1 MKQTKYGFTMSSL
14 NATFRTTTT
23 FLQANDRALSH
34 PEVRAM
40 ASLGSEDRFDLVIVT
55 VLFGNEAG
63 YYLAHKM
70 NASLVLYCT
79 GMVSYSW

>member
-1 MKQTKYGFTMSSL
+1 LSVFK
-14 NATFRTTTT
+14 
-23 FLQANDRALSH
+23 ANDLSLSQ
-34 PEVRAM
+34 PEVKAM
-40 ASLGSEDRFDLVIVT
+40 ASLGPSDRFDLVVVS

>member
-1 MKQTKYGFTMSSL
+1 VDCLSFK
-14 NATFRTTTT
+14 
-23 FLQANDRALSH
+23 ANDLSLSQ
-34 PEVRAM
+34 PEVKAM
-40 ASLGSEDRFDLVIVT
+40 ASLGPSDRFDLVVVS

>member
-1 MKQTKYGFTMSSL
+1 M
-14 NATFRTTTT
+14 
-23 FLQANDRALSH
+23 ALGN

-40 ASLGSEDRFDLVIVT
+40 ANPRPEDRFDIVIVS

-63 YYLAHKM
+63 YYLAHK
-70 NASLVLYCT
+70 NDAPLVLYCT

>member
-1 MKQTKYGFTMSSL
+1 M
-14 NATFRTTTT
+14 
-23 FLQANDRALSH
+23 ALSK

-40 ASLGSEDRFDLVIVT
+40 ANPSSGERFDLVIVS

-63 YYLAHKM
+63 YYLAHK
-70 NASLVLYCT
+70 NDASLVLYCT

>member
-1 MKQTKYGFTMSSL
+1 MDLSVFK
-14 NATFRTTTT
+14 
-23 FLQANDRALSH
+23 ANDLSLSQ
-34 PEVRAM
+34 PEVKAM
-40 ASLGSEDRFDLVIVT
+40 VSLGPSDRFDLVVVS

>member
-1 MKQTKYGFTMSSL
+1 M
-14 NATFRTTTT
+14 
-23 FLQANDRALSH
+23 QANDLALSQ

-40 ASLGSEDRFDLVIVT
+40 SNPGPGSRFDLVVVS

-63 YYLAHKM
+63 YYLAHK
-70 NASLVLYCT
+70 NDAALVLYCT